1 MSKVFEAL
9 KRAEL
14 ARAEQQD
21 ATAVG
26 TSMAE
31 RAERRRTARLNVQ
44 VPLFVYGYTPEG
56 DPFYEDARTIAI
68 NAHGGLIFMPT
79 IVRPGQ
85 RLLVTKE
92 GDEQTQ
98 ACVVLSVRAR
108 LTQGA
113 DVAFEFP
120 TPLPQF
126 WQKLE
131 IILSKYLDKS
141 AFMTSV

>member
-1 MSKVFEAL
+1 MSKIFEAL
-9 KRAEL
+9 KQVEL
-14 ARAEQQD
+14 ARAGQQEPTP
-21 ATAVG
+21 AGKST
-26 TSMAE
+26 AE
-31 RAERRRTARLNVQ
+31 RAERRRTARVNVQ
-44 VPLFVYGYTPEG
+44 VPVFVYGYTPEG

-108 LTQGA
+108 PTLGA

-120 TPLPQF
+120 TPLSQF
-126 WQKLE
+126 WQNLE
-131 IILSKYLDKS
+131 IG
-141 AFMTSV
+141 TSFRV